1 VAQMSS
7 DKEALAR
14 LFSTTSAVHDSAGGL
29 FAHFGQRL
37 VDWSQLEAG
46 ARVLDVAAGT
56 GASLVP
62 AAGHVGPGGKVVGV
76 DIAPGMV
83 ARMEQVIEANRLA
96 NAQAMVADGEQL
108 PFEDRYF
115 DAVLCGFG
123 LFFFPDPLRALT
135 EFARVTRAGGSV
147 ALSTFTRDGSA
158 SMDRIWRRIGEYM
171 PVPPP
176 APDETRFHEPVQ
188 LIGILERAGYVEVEI
203 EVSRF
208 EVLLPDVDAWL
219 AWLRS
224 MEFVDYLGRM
234 SPVQLEQFRD
244 SANTDLTGQDG
255 KPGIQFTMD
264 ALLTRARLGLL

>member
-1 VAQMSS
+1 VSA
-7 DKEALAR
+7 DKQALAR

-29 FAHFGQRL
+29 FAHFGSRL
-37 VDWSQLEAG
+37 VEWSQLGPG

-62 AAGHVGPGGKVVGV
+62 AAQRVGPGGEVIGV

-83 ARMEQVIEANRLA
+83 ARMKNVIEANRLV
-96 NAQAMVADGEQL
+96 NAKGLLADAEQL
-108 PFEDRYF
+108 PFENGYF

-123 LFFFPDPLRALT
+123 IFFFPDPMRALT
-135 EFARVTRAGGSV
+135 EFARVTRPGGSV

-158 SMDRIWRRIGEYM
+158 SMDRIWRRIGAYM

-176 APDETRFHEPVQ
+176 APDEMRFHEPAQ
-188 LIGILERAGYVEVEI
+188 LMRIVERAGFVDVEVD
-203 EVSRF
+203 VSPF
-208 EVLLPDVDAWL
+208 EVALPDVDAWL

-234 SPVQLEQFRD
+234 SPAQLEQFRD
-244 SANTDLTGQDG
+244 SARAELTHEAGG
-255 KPGIQFTMD
+255 TGIHFTMD
-264 ALLTRARLGLL
+264 ALLTRARLPPV